1 MSTPHSLRSGSLAA
15 ASGVAV
21 TMGVVIALGASV
33 MPATA
38 AEPAT
43 VVIPTVG
50 GSITET
56 WDYLPT
62 VIDPDA
68 AALRVDS
75 YTPAAGPT
83 VDCTLNAYESV
94 AATQSFAA
102 ADWNAPGPVVLA
114 LPAGAVQAGLAN
126 LVCQSTGVAA
136 SGGEAH
142 WSIVWY
148 LDSETGIGG
157 TDLVDQDDSELVY
170 YRQGTDFAPGP
181 VSRVVPGSTV
191 LLEGRWVYGVPED
204 DGFSSASLIS
214 SDARFAPIDLPV
226 RYQELGNRAVVV
238 VIPTDLP
245 AGFTDA
251 PASLEVSTGSYS
263 GDGIHVRDTSWT
275 GQVVF
280 AAAQSSTTSLALERR
295 FGTSRERLSASAV
308 VATSSAAVAHGTVD
322 FYLNQ
327 KLIGSAPVDASG
339 RASVV
344 LPRLPR
350 GKHFVT
356 AAFRGTDVVAT
367 SSSAASSIRVLF

>member
-1 MSTPHSLRSGSLAA
+1 MSTPRSLKFRTLA
-15 ASGVAV
+15 VA
-21 TMGVVIALGASV
+21 MGVIVTLGASATA
-33 MPATA
+33 ATA
-38 AEPAT
+38 AEPTT

-62 VIDPDA
+62 VIDPEA
-68 AALRVDS
+68 TALRIDS

-94 AATQSFAA
+94 AATRSFTAA
-102 ADWNAPGPVVLA
+102 EWDAPGPVVFA
-114 LPAGAVQAGLAN
+114 LPAGAVETGLAN
-126 LVCQSTGVAA
+126 LVCQSTGVATTGA
-136 SGGEAH
+136 EAH

-148 LDSETGIGG
+148 LDSETEVGG
-157 TDLVDQDDSELVY
+157 TDLLDQDDSELVY
-170 YRQGTDFAPGP
+170 YREAADFAPGP
-181 VSRVVPGSTV
+181 VSRITPGSTV
-191 LLEGRWVYGVPED
+191 VLEGQWVYGAPEE
-204 DGFSSASLIS
+204 DGYSSARLVS
-214 SDARFAPIDLPV
+214 SDPRFASIGLPV
-226 RYQELGNRAVVV
+226 GYEELGNRAVVL

-245 AGFTDA
+245 DGFTDA

-263 GDGIHVRDTSWT
+263 GDGIHVQDTSWT

-280 AAAQSSTTSLALERR
+280 DVAQSSTTSLALERR

-308 VATSSAAVAHGTVD
+308 VATSSAAVASGAVD

-344 LPRLPR
+344 LPTLPR

-356 AAFRGTDVVAT
+356 ATFRGTDV
-367 SSSAASSIRVLF
+367 AASSSSPALSIRILF